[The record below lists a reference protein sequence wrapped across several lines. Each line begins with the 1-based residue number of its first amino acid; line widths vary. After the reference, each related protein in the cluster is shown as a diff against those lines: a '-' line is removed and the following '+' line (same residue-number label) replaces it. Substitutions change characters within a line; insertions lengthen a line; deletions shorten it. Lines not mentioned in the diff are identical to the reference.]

1 VIVPEDGMALGER
14 RDSGISGGGVDLVE
28 PGAAG
33 ERPDERVLATT
44 RSHDEHPHAAI
55 VFEPAFRFWSGV
67 QDWAM
72 DDPGVDRHEWE
83 SEWESLEDDL
93 RSDPAHALPEVD
105 RLVARMLDESGYEL
119 TDPVVREGEER
130 EVVAEYLAAHEIL
143 EAAERDAEELS
154 PGDLAAAVNGYRVV
168 YEHLVTTR
176 AAADAHLSAEQ
187 LGAEEA

>member
-1 VIVPEDGMALGER
+1 
-14 RDSGISGGGVDLVE
+14 
-28 PGAAG
+28 
-33 ERPDERVLATT
+33 
-44 RSHDEHPHAAI
+44 
-55 VFEPAFRFWSGV
+55 
-67 QDWAM
+67 M

-176 AAADAHLSAEQ
+176 AAADPHLSAEQ